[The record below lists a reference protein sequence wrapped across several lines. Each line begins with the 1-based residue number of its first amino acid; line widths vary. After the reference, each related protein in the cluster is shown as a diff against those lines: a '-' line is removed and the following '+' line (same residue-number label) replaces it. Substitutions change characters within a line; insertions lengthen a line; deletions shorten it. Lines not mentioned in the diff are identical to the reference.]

1 MSLDKGFCWFAII
14 AGILL
19 IIIAI
24 PMIADSIK
32 YKKYQPVDY
41 IAMVC
46 GIISGISLVIIGL
59 FYMPYTNA
67 VEVTDAVTFVEMN
80 EKYLIEIDGELIDT
94 THYEKIAKHDNENYQ
109 LKIKTDYSMAGREV
123 DKTYILVIPVDIIQK
138 G

>member
-67 VEVTDAVTFVEMN
+67 VEVTDAVTFV
-80 EKYLIEIDGELIDT
+80 I
-94 THYEKIAKHDNENYQ
+94 
-109 LKIKTDYSMAGREV
+109 
-123 DKTYILVIPVDIIQK
+123 
-138 G
+138 